1 MKSLPGLFLLLLAP
15 PLPARPPMELPV
27 YLEES
32 HAGTFYFLAGTLPLD
47 EPHTLILFDAHT
59 DASGIA
65 ASDDVRTAIRKGPTR
80 EEQAK
85 LLTKWRTTGRIQCY
99 DWLEPLMPAPIA
111 EVFWVSA
118 PLLPEPQRAELE
130 RTARAQLDG
139 HQEALPRESGSL
151 AEKYHALDLRGLVKE
166 TATWPRERAVI
177 ASIDLD
183 YFAAMPAESL
193 ERAMDQVLDPIL
205 RLPGLRALT
214 FCISSPWQ
222 PSPEH
227 AERLVFLA
235 LDATLRVPRA
245 RLHFEPFAACGPDKS
260 LKAQEIT
267 ARGGTVPVFDIS
279 KSGPAL
285 RSLLAVPW
293 KPEMTAIKTKEVEKV
308 IAQFQNDPFL
318 PRITIPGILTGPD
331 GDWHLDGAAAR
342 TTSVR
347 LQSEAVGAEIRWHAI
362 VPAESRSRVMDGPW
376 GYAEGTPR
384 WLRWKTR
391 PVGTGPKLPLS
402 SLLPLLHPDRYC
414 GTVKLRA
421 EVIRDGESRFSPPID
436 LRFRAPGTP
445 GFHAAL
451 SEQFGMPYIFGSAFL
466 TSSAPDGCRR
476 TGAECLE
483 GADCANFI
491 SAALRAEGWRTP
503 WGSVSD
509 LCSALTPLPDHKKFP
524 ADAPQRGLVLAF
536 GPHAAAL
543 WEDKPPLG
551 TLNDEDICA
560 HQLEGIPELIPLG
573 KLRRNRPSPRLFEP
587 FRAAD
592 RAPRLVFGG
601 DAMLAR
607 TVGERLTK
615 GEPLLAPLQKLLKD
629 TTAVLN
635 LECAIPAS
643 QTRGFSAP
651 PAAATALRDAGVTA
665 VSLANNHSADAG
677 AGGLAETVQALA
689 AAKIKS
695 FGHSAEPLRLE
706 VPGSAA
712 FSLFGWY
719 EQGPVTAAALAE
731 KIRTAE
737 NPIVFAHW
745 GLEHTRTPTSEQ
757 RAAALVFIRA
767 GARMVIGAGP
777 HAVQPLEWIGGV
789 PVAWSL
795 GNLVFDDRGPD
806 PEWRRGALLELT
818 LSPAGG
824 ILRCRLQEVPV
835 IGGP

>member
-1 MKSLPGLFLLLLAP
+1 
-15 PLPARPPMELPV
+15 MELPV

-85 LLTKWRTTGRIQCY
+85 LLTRWRESGRIQCY
-99 DWLEPLMPAPIA
+99 DWLEPLMPAPIE

-118 PLLPEPQRAELE
+118 PLIPDAQRAELE
-130 RTARAQLDG
+130 QTARGQLDG
-139 HQEALPRESGSL
+139 HQEALPREAGPL
-151 AEKYHALDLRGLVKE
+151 EKKYHALDLRGLTQEISK
-166 TATWPRERAVI
+166 WPQDRVVI

-183 YFAAMPAESL
+183 YFAALPAESL
-193 ERAMDQVLDPIL
+193 EQAMDQVLDPIL

-214 FCISSPWQ
+214 FCVSSPWQ

-235 LDATLRVPRA
+235 MDAVLRVPRA
-245 RLHFEPFAACGPDKS
+245 RLRFEPFAACGPDKS

-267 ARGGTVPVFDIS
+267 ARGGKVPVFDIT

-285 RSLLAVPW
+285 RSLLANRWEPA
-293 KPEMTAIKTKEVEKV
+293 MTAVKTEEMQKV
-308 IAQFQNDPFL
+308 FAQCQNDPFL
-318 PRITIPGILTGPD
+318 PRITIPDILTGPD
-331 GDWHLDGAAAR
+331 GDWHLDGAAAQAAFAQL
-342 TTSVR
+342 TSD
-347 LQSEAVGAEIRWHAI
+347 AIGAEVRWHAI

-376 GYAEGTPR
+376 TYAEGTPR
-384 WLRWKTR
+384 WLRWKTKAL
-391 PVGTGPKLPLS
+391 GTGPKLSLS
-402 SLLPLLHPDRYC
+402 KLRPLLHSDRYC

-421 EVIRDGESRFSPPID
+421 EVIRDGESRFTPPVN
-436 LRFRAPGTP
+436 LRFRASCSA
-445 GFHAAL
+445 GFSGAL
-451 SEQFGMPYIFGSAFL
+451 SEQFGMPYVFGSAFL
-466 TSSAPDGCRR
+466 TSVAADGCRR

-491 SAALRAEGWRTP
+491 SAAFRAEGWRTP

-509 LCSALTPLPDHKKFP
+509 LCSALTPLPNNKQFP
-524 ADAPQRGLVLAF
+524 ADAPQRGLLLSF

-560 HQLEGIPELIPLG
+560 HQLEGVPELIPLG
-573 KLRRNRPSPRLFEP
+573 KLGKNRPAPKLFEP
-587 FRAAD
+587 DRAAE
-592 RAPRLVFGG
+592 RGPRLIFGG
-601 DAMLAR
+601 DVMLAR
-607 TVGERLTK
+607 TVGTRLTK
-615 GEPLLAPLQKLLKD
+615 GEPLLTPLQKICKD
-629 TTAVLN
+629 TTAVVN
-635 LECAIPAS
+635 LECAIPSGQA
-643 QTRGFSAP
+643 QGFSAP
-651 PAAATALRDAGVTA
+651 PAVAAFLRDAGVAA
-665 VSLANNHSADAG
+665 VSLANNHSGDAG
-677 AGGLAETVQALA
+677 ANGLTETVQALS
-689 AAKIKS
+689 AAKVKS
-695 FGHSAEPLRLE
+695 FGHSPEPLRLE
-706 VPGSAA
+706 VPGSAS

-719 EQGPVTAAALAE
+719 EQGSVTAAALAE

-737 NPIVFAHW
+737 NPVVFAHW
-745 GLEHTRTPTSEQ
+745 GLEHSRTPTAEQ
-757 RAAALVFIRA
+757 RAAALTFIEA

-806 PEWRRGALLELT
+806 AEWRRGALLEVT

-824 ILRCRLQEVPV
+824 VVRCRLREVPV